1 MGVGIGISVGAGAG
15 ADTGTGISIGYLFPQ
30 LQHFLSKSYN
40 LRYLRI
46 TKASFITCLAS
57 ISISMYGG
65 GV

>member
-1 MGVGIGISVGAGAG
+1 MGVGIGISVGAG

-65 GV
+65 GI